1 MVKIVYIV
9 LLISFIFIG
18 SYKSKD
24 DSHDIAIPQVL
35 NPVSNNLIPKNNSTS
50 VNNNLPEARKAR
62 EIVVDQSNK
71 EYIDKK
77 MKETAF
83 TFRDDY
89 KTESPR
95 LSKEEIAAAPVVAEF
110 TMNVNGRDAYVV
122 VVEKD
127 GKTYDAS
134 DGVRIY
140 IPEGL
145 KTHSKLLDFLYS
157 R

>member
-1 MVKIVYIV
+1 MVKIIYVI
-9 LLISFIFIG
+9 LLIAFVFIG

-24 DSHDIAIPQVL
+24 NTYDGATPQVL
-35 NPVSNNLIPKNNSTS
+35 NPISNNLFRKNNSTL
-50 VNNNLPEARKAR
+50 VNNKLPEARKAR

-71 EYIDKK
+71 EYVDKK
-77 MKETAF
+77 MRETAF

-89 KTESPR
+89 KTEAPR
-95 LSKEEIAAAPVVAEF
+95 LSREEIAAAPIVAEF
-110 TMNVNGRDAYVV
+110 TMNVNGRDANVV

-127 GKTYDAS
+127 GFTYDAS

-145 KTHSKLLDFLYS
+145 KNYSKLLDFLYN
-157 R
+157 